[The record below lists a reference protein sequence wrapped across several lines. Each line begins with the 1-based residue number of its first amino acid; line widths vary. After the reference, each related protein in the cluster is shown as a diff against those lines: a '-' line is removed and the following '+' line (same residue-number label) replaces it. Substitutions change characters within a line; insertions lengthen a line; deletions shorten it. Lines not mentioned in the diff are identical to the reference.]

1 MKPFIKSKMLVLIL
15 FLTTKID
22 GAAEISTEAW
32 FNGKSFSLPNHTL
45 ERTKFFPGDLGE
57 KTGCCGNVVWAAT
70 LESPLIQKL
79 ILPLTGVLQGKFVGP
94 IDVNVIIEKESNE
107 PVFLEFSP
115 RFGYD
120 AIFALMELFPMGSFG
135 EFLYTVAV
143 GLPYIGQINQTFAG
157 DVRLHIPPY
166 PAKGSHE
173 GADESVGVP
182 IFGVKQSYNP
192 HVHLT
197 EVMLNEKDEPITSG
211 PHGFVLSCTA
221 LGESP
226 SLAEQAAYKQVEKI
240 HIPNM
245 RYRNDLDKIIQETYD
260 NVEAT
265 GWLDQKIGSPLGL
278 EGTSWKRPKITWNHQ
293 VRRF

>member
-1 MKPFIKSKMLVLIL
+1 M
-15 FLTTKID
+15 
-22 GAAEISTEAW
+22 
-32 FNGKSFSLPNHTL
+32 PNHTL

-143 GLPYIGQINQTFAG
+143 GLPYIGQNKSNFCWRRTSYTF
-157 DVRLHIPPY
+157 LLIQS
-166 PAKGSHE
+166 KGSHE
-173 GADESVGVP
+173 GADEAVGVP

-211 PHGFVLSCTA
+211 PHGFVLF
-221 LGESP
+221 LVQR
-226 SLAEQAAYKQVEKI
+226 LV
-240 HIPNM
+240 NL
-245 RYRNDLDKIIQETYD
+245 RL
-260 NVEAT
+260 
-265 GWLDQKIGSPLGL
+265 
-278 EGTSWKRPKITWNHQ
+278 
-293 VRRF
+293 